1 MDAPGGGRAPGSPDG
16 AGDDVT
22 TDRSG
27 PSQSDRTGP
36 DADLVV
42 DVLHRVGRCS
52 LRILHTQPELDA
64 WSLVRLEQ
72 AVVRAWNGGLVFIDR
87 NDDLVAL

>member
-16 AGDDVT
+16 AGEHGRPVDGTGT
-22 TDRSG
+22 TADAA
-27 PSQSDRTGP
+27 GP

-52 LRILHTQPELDA
+52 MRILLTQPELHA
-64 WSLVRLEQ
+64 WTPVRLEQ
-72 AVVRAWNGGLVFIDR
+72 AVTRAWNGGLVFIDR